1 MDCAHL
7 GKFAESKGKCLNC
20 SLAQSLCHVGVV
32 LVPLLLLLRFS
43 CPSQLGE
50 GVLDSLRGVTQALP
64 TCGPDSCTQFSGDTG
79 LHGCGVPCLATVA
92 VSLSL
97 VHQGVPSYL
106 NQLIEPTAGKGAW
119 GPNDGTAAGLEEPRR
134 NLGLAGLSPPEPP
147 PQYSR

>member
-1 MDCAHL
+1 M
-7 GKFAESKGKCLNC
+7 
-20 SLAQSLCHVGVV
+20 
-32 LVPLLLLLRFS
+32 VPLLLLLRFS

-79 LHGCGVPCLATVA
+79 LHGCGVPCLAIVA

-147 PQYSR
+147 LSTLDRARTTRTQGVSGVVNLRRSAAQRE